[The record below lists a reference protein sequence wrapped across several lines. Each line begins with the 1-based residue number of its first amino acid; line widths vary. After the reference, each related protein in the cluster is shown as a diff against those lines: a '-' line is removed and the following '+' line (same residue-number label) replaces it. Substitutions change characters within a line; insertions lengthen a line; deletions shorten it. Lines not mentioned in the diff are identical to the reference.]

1 MTNLLAMVFTGGLL
15 VGLSACWIGS
25 RIGRWRRKLAYQ
37 RDLAEF
43 TGDIALDN
51 DYPILREFKRVSAD
65 DFRHS
70 RNFRK
75 LGPGEEW
82 QA

>member
-1 MTNLLAMVFTGGLL
+1 MNLLAMVFVGGLL
-15 VGLSACWIGS
+15 VGLSACWIGL
-25 RIGRWRRKLAYQ
+25 RIGQWRRERAYQ

-43 TGDIALDN
+43 TGDVA
-51 DYPILREFKRVSAD
+51 REFRRVSAD
-65 DFRHS
+65 DFRRS

-75 LGPGEEW
+75 LEPGEDW